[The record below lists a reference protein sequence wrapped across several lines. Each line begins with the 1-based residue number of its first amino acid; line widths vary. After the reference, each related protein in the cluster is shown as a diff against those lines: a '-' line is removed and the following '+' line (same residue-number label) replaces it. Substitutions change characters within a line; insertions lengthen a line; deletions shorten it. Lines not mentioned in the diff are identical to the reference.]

1 MEKKIVT
8 SVLILSY
15 FLSIFIFPST
25 DVLDIDTWRLFLCSI
40 INTISLAYV
49 FLNKD
54 LSDLFHHALKS
65 KIAIF
70 IAAFTIWGLLSY
82 IYALNQNEV
91 IIRSLTF
98 VNFYISFLMLYTFI
112 TFNKFKPITI
122 CTFIIAVVG
131 VQLLLSYMALY
142 QITRVQNYDFFYN
155 HLLVGFFP
163 NRNITSAIFLFQLP
177 FVLYVFTSSKF
188 KVLKLFSAI
197 TSFLLLYMVFLMGS
211 RTAYVVL
218 SAVSLTF
225 IIGFIVLKNNELR
238 SYFKFYFSVLLASL
252 LLSTFTL
259 GTKNNAFIANRV
271 STIDF
276 TEESTNTRLRYY
288 RHGANQFFSNPF
300 IGVGLGNWK
309 IVSVEKE
316 KDKIISYII
325 PYTMHNDFLEVA
337 AELGIIGLIL
347 FILIFY
353 YAIKNSWDLFSR
365 IKSDPLVLVGPT
377 ILLIYIIDANLNFPF
392 TRASQLFYLSFVL
405 ALSLY
410 YKKHYDEINK

>member
-15 FLSIFIFPST
+15 FLPVFIFPST
-25 DVLDIDTWRLFLCSI
+25 DVLDIDTWRLFLFSI

-131 VQLLLSYMALY
+131 VQLLFSYIALY
-142 QITRVQNYDFFYN
+142 NITRVQNYNFDYN
-155 HLLVGFFP
+155 NFLVGIFP
-163 NRNITSAIFLFQLP
+163 NRNITSAIYLFQLP

-197 TSFLLLYMVFLMGS
+197 TSFLLLYMV
-211 RTAYVVL
+211 
-218 SAVSLTF
+218 
-225 IIGFIVLKNNELR
+225 
-238 SYFKFYFSVLLASL
+238 
-252 LLSTFTL
+252 
-259 GTKNNAFIANRV
+259 
-271 STIDF
+271 
-276 TEESTNTRLRYY
+276 
-288 RHGANQFFSNPF
+288 
-300 IGVGLGNWK
+300 
-309 IVSVEKE
+309 
-316 KDKIISYII
+316 
-325 PYTMHNDFLEVA
+325 
-337 AELGIIGLIL
+337 
-347 FILIFY
+347 
-353 YAIKNSWDLFSR
+353 
-365 IKSDPLVLVGPT
+365 
-377 ILLIYIIDANLNFPF
+377 
-392 TRASQLFYLSFVL
+392 
-405 ALSLY
+405 
-410 YKKHYDEINK
+410 